1 MQQLIFLV
9 HVLAAVCLVA
19 LVLLQH
25 GKGADA
31 GAAFGSG
38 ASQTMFGSI
47 GAMPFLTKVTAG
59 LATLF
64 FVTSLG
70 LGYLVAKQK
79 PVQNV
84 IPAAPV
90 GNVIP
95 APIVPTEV
103 NKIPVEPATKLP
115 LLPAQLSK

>member
-1 MQQLIFLV
+1 MQQLVFLI
-9 HVLAAVCLVA
+9 HIMAAVCLVV

-47 GAMPFLTKVTAG
+47 GTVPFLTKVTAG

-64 FVTSLG
+64 FLTSLF
-70 LGYLVAKQK
+70 LGYITGKQK
-79 PVQNV
+79 PAQSIIPVVPTNVAPAPTNV
-84 IPAAPV
+84 IPTVTPANSAPV
-90 GNVIP
+90 SP
-95 APIVPTEV
+95 
-103 NKIPVEPATKLP
+103 KLP
-115 LLPAQLSK
+115 S